1 MVKHLEVEAKYKAH
15 DIKYKDFRDLV
26 DKLNPR
32 WQEVSSWDDYFVNR
46 SCKEDFSRYRN
57 FDGKGQITSKE
68 KTSDAN
74 NNTRI
79 EYNINLGDNKF
90 ETIEEWHKSKGYK
103 HEFKIFKT
111 CFIAWLPTVDLVYYI
126 VYNEELKELDR
137 FIEIECLEDH
147 PWKDEEE
154 AWNEVIK
161 YEKMLEPLG
170 IVPQNRMKKSLFEI
184 YKK

>member
-1 MVKHLEVEAKYKAH
+1 MKFSEIEAKYKAH
-15 DIKYKDFRDLV
+15 DIKYKDFKDLV

-32 WQEVSSWDDYFVNR
+32 WQEVSSWDDYFVNK
-46 SCKEDFSRYRN
+46 SDKDDFNRYRN
-57 FDGKGQITSKE
+57 FNNEGQITSKE
-68 KTSDAN
+68 KTSDIN
-74 NNTRI
+74 NNSRV
-79 EYNINLGDNKF
+79 EYNINLGKNNF
-90 ETIEEWHKSKGYK
+90 ETIKEWHKSKGYK
-103 HEFKIFKT
+103 HNFRIFKV
-111 CFIAWLPTVDLVYYI
+111 CFIAWLSTVDLVYYI
-126 VYNEELKELDR
+126 VYDEELKELDR

-154 AWNEVIK
+154 AWNEILK